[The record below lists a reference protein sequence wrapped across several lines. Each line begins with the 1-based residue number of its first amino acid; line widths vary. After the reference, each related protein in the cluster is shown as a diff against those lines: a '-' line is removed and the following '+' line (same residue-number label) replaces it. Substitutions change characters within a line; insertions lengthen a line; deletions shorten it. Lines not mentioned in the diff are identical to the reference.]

1 MSTPLRTTPILTEP
15 QHGEKY
21 RNSHGR
27 QQPIQPQRDQVVSF
41 SKSDHVAYDQK
52 QGALDPAGRG
62 SSHHMFWEAIA
73 RLLTHRQVSRPT
85 ANLTAFREALRFC
98 HRPFVVTVQRLD
110 KLLKGPLSGCIC
122 GWKIQGRK
130 DFHHTH
136 ILVPGKATLT
146 YLNPSMVAALKA
158 KAQRKNKPVWKLVH
172 SCITYGFSEA
182 KRRGWWRC
190 G

>member
-1 MSTPLRTTPILTEP
+1 MP
-15 QHGEKY
+15 
-21 RNSHGR
+21 
-27 QQPIQPQRDQVVSF
+27 
-41 SKSDHVAYDQK
+41 
-52 QGALDPAGRG
+52 
-62 SSHHMFWEAIA
+62 
-73 RLLTHRQVSRPT
+73 PT
-85 ANLTAFREALRFC
+85 F
-98 HRPFVVTVQRLD
+98 FVVTVQRLA

-136 ILVPGKATLT
+136 ILVAGKATLT

-158 KAQRKNKPVWKLVH
+158 EAQRKNKPVWKLVR

-190 G
+190 GYEAGGVVVK